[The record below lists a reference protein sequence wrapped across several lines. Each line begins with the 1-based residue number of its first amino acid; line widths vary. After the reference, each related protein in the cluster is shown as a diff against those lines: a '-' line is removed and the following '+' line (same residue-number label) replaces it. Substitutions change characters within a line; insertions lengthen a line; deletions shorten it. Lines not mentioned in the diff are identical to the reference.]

1 MNEARTGHYSFRA
14 LSPLHKLLG
23 FPSFLKN
30 YFLFLVALGLRYC
43 VGAFSSCGEWR
54 LLFTVMGRLLIA
66 VASLVVEH
74 GLWVTQAQLL
84 LSMWDLLRPGIEPVS
99 PVLAD
104 RFLSTVPP
112 RKSRLSFLI
121 VTGFISSRLTL

>member
-1 MNEARTGHYSFRA
+1 
-14 LSPLHKLLG
+14 
-23 FPSFLKN
+23 
-30 YFLFLVALGLRYC
+30 
-43 VGAFSSCGEWR
+43 
-54 LLFTVMGRLLIA
+54 MGRLLIA

-84 LSMWDLLRPGIEPVS
+84 LSMWDLPRPGIEPVS